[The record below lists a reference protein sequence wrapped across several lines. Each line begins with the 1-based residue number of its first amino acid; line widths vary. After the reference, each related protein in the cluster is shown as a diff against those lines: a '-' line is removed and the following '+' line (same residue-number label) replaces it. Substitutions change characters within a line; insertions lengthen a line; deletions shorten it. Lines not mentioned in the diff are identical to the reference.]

1 MFLWKNLDS
10 AAALRALEL
19 LLRRP
24 AAAKLPPANSETQ
37 AADRNAKGREAARGS

>member
-10 AAALRALEL
+10 TAALRALEF

-24 AAAKLPPANSETQ
+24 PAAKRPPANSEPH
-37 AADRNAKGREAARGS
+37 APNRDAKGREAARGG